1 MRTNPWLQFTWPIK
15 SGQPIKHY
23 TAEDLRRWIALATI
37 LINAHEEGAEF
48 GPIEE
53 GKVKRYAQNWS
64 EWMRPYTEA
73 IGHDF
78 TTAEVERPNA
88 DYKPG
93 AAAVWYEDNFTAD
106 ISGTTDAADA
116 YGEFIIPNC
125 TLINNPVGIYNVNRR
140 GYPTPQSETSFYKEY
155 DDFRPGTPFLLSDC
169 SDSRLNG
176 FYRVRTR
183 RMDGSTLYLSV
194 CTADNQPAELA
205 IAECTGTLTC
215 NFGGDWYTL
224 RGSNGHCSET
234 YMTDSG
240 RMDTYFAG
248 LEDAVFGY
256 STNQRWWTEKDSYHR
271 YPLSQNN
278 GRGPNDGRPPSGGQF
293 SADFNG
299 DWIRT
304 VNPNLYHTYDQNS
317 HRWIIDSDFNLFPA
331 KQYTCLI
338 PAYQFLPAQC
348 DPKEQIPPYYF
359 KSSYRR
365 HWKYNAKVAFQA
377 NQITEPDKLG
387 AIQSVRGLA
396 YNSLETWYGSSSD
409 RQYGTTHLSDNGKKV
424 VNGFLPPVS
433 GQNQK
438 PNRVN
443 YKYSAALQNMI
454 ELACE
459 EYQWC
464 WPADNT
470 YKTNWLKLH
479 AAEYMSTSLE
489 YQLKG
494 TTSGEGSTSTY
505 TYGAGF
511 SEYGLAA
518 FNPKYDAAQPAYP
531 PMNDECWGENGSAF
545 ELILKLLG
553 SDYYDWY
560 YDDQYPYLPKRILDI
575 KAVNKAQNPKDK
587 EYINECLPMPHGV
600 WRRTWKYSLGYVRQN
615 KMRSSTEG
623 DPTCENY
630 TGIMPY
636 SETPVVMFG
645 HIRMTAPSGTQ
656 YAGED
661 LEANHGPDY
670 TINDAAVYN
679 QRIYKILNHSY
690 KVLSKLVYRKL
701 EDIEV
706 YGAWNRPTLC
716 PNGYYDTPYELLD
729 EFIDLYNT
737 YWNDDVSSWSG
748 LSSGRWSTIG
758 VYFNIYY
765 SYSTKKYSRSATCY
779 YAETALVVDN
789 PFYCSSDAITLLIRV
804 TLMRDSEEWHYSLTK
819 VGIPGNLI
827 DPPEKGKTEYL
838 FVPVKFE
845 NDKVEYLR
853 FRSICDW
860 DNWHFECYFPTE
872 ELPCAEFYE
881 TNSIVHFSW
890 NLNQIEF
897 AAVYD
902 WSKYPDAIW
911 TRTIEKADYKL
922 IDWYGYDENPPVIE
936 NDWITAPTLYD
947 ANFPV
952 GHSIEDYFAG
962 QNWPYDNPNY
972 EPLWKIKAESVL
984 MEDLEDNGVYYILD
998 FNDSALDTEQT
1009 SRKFDILLTVTGSSS
1024 EPGSK
1029 EAAFDALSI
1038 LTSGITAALNTRD
1051 NYNARGLGRPNNY
1064 NTPTASEKLII
1075 DAPMFPVNAR
1085 LTPSGVG
1092 GLSNPVY
1099 LEIHDGENTYNY
1111 GLFAVLKAAAIVA
1124 GWNETSVHYELGVRT
1139 DIGEDE
1145 IGWTIPGDP
1154 FELCEDEAV
1163 LAKLPY
1169 VWKDEKHE
1177 IYWVSLDDYP
1187 EFWDYQLWR
1196 VRYRTSPGYYRG
1208 VWSVTVSPNT
1218 YVIYL

>member
-1 MRTNPWLQFTWPIK
+1 MRTNPWLQFTWPTE

-23 TAEDLRRWIALATI
+23 TAEDLRRWIALTTI
-37 LINAHEEGAEF
+37 LINANEEGAEF
-48 GPIEE
+48 GPIAE
-53 GKVKRYAQNWS
+53 GFVKRYAMAWS

-73 IGHDF
+73 IGHSF
-78 TTAEVERPNA
+78 TTAEVEQPDA

-125 TLINNPVGIYNVNRR
+125 TLINNPVGIYNVNSA
-140 GYPTPQSETSFYKEY
+140 GYPTPQSESSFYKEY

-194 CTADNQPAELA
+194 YTADNQPAELA

-215 NFGGDWYTL
+215 DFGGDWYTL

-271 YPLSQNN
+271 YPATQNN

-293 SADFNG
+293 SIDFNG
-299 DWIRT
+299 DWVRT

-317 HRWIIDSDFNLFPA
+317 HRWIIDSDFNLSPA
-331 KQYTCLI
+331 EQYTCLI
-338 PAYQFLPAQC
+338 SAYQFLPAQC

-359 KSSYRR
+359 ENTFRR

-387 AIQSVRGLA
+387 AIQSVRELA
-396 YNSLETWYGSSSD
+396 YNSGGTWYGSSSD
-409 RQYGTTHLSDNGKKV
+409 RQYGTTHLSDDEKTV

-470 YKTNWLKLH
+470 YKTNWLTLH

-494 TTSGEGSTSTY
+494 TTSGTY
-505 TYGAGF
+505 TYGTGY

-575 KAVNKAQNPKDK
+575 KAVNKAQNPEDEK
-587 EYINECLPMPHGV
+587 YIDECLPMPHGV

-656 YAGED
+656 YAGKD

-690 KVLSKLVYRKL
+690 EVLSKLVYRKL

-706 YGAWNRPTLC
+706 SGKWNYPFLNPT
-716 PNGYYDTPYELLD
+716 GYYDTPYELLD

-737 YWNDDVSSWSG
+737 YWNDDVSSWSS
-748 LSSGRWSTIG
+748 LSSGNWGTIG
-758 VYFNIYY
+758 VYFSIYY
-765 SYSTKKYSRSATCY
+765 NYSTKKYSRNATCY
-779 YAETALVVDN
+779 YAETALVVAN
-789 PFYCSSDAITLLIRV
+789 PFYCSSDAITMLIRI
-804 TLMRDSEEWHYSLTK
+804 TLSRDAEEAHYSLTK
-819 VGIPGNLI
+819 VGIPDNLI

-860 DNWHFECYFPTE
+860 DNWHFERYHPTE
-872 ELPCAEFYE
+872 ESPAAEIYE
-881 TNSIVHFSW
+881 TNSSVNFSW

-947 ANFPV
+947 ANFP
-952 GHSIEDYFAG
+952 EDYFAG

-984 MEDLEDNGVYYILD
+984 LEDLEDNGVYYILD

-1024 EPGSK
+1024 EAGSK

-1064 NTPTASEKLII
+1064 NTPTASEELII

-1085 LTPSGVG
+1085 FVPASGEVPTNPSYLYFEEDGVG
-1092 GLSNPVY
+1092 TNYLLICVDNP
-1099 LEIHDGENTYNY
+1099 
-1111 GLFAVLKAAAIVA
+1111 
-1124 GWNETSVHYELGVRT
+1124 
-1139 DIGEDE
+1139 
-1145 IGWTIPGDP
+1145 IPGQN
-1154 FELCEDEAV
+1154 
-1163 LAKLPY
+1163 AKSVIRRL
-1169 VWKDEKHE
+1169 E
-1177 IYWVSLDDYP
+1177 
-1187 EFWDYQLWR
+1187 
-1196 VRYRTSPGYYRG
+1196 GYYISTG
-1208 VWSVTVSPNT
+1208 QWDEVCDLEDSEMFTVCTNPSILSHLPNT
-1218 YVIYL
+1218 WKTSDKTIYIANLDVYTSLLDWSKFRIHYVNNLGERSVRSVEVVPDNWNIII

>member
-1 MRTNPWLQFTWPIK
+1 MRTNPWLQFTWPTE

-48 GPIEE
+48 GPIAE
-53 GKVKRYAQNWS
+53 GFVKRYAMAWS

-78 TTAEVERPNA
+78 TTAEVERPDA

-125 TLINNPVGIYNVNRR
+125 TLINNPVGIYNVNSR

-331 KQYTCLI
+331 EQYTCLI

-387 AIQSVRGLA
+387 AIQSVRELA

-575 KAVNKAQNPKDK
+575 KAVNKAQNPEDK
-587 EYINECLPMPHGV
+587 EYIDECLPMPHGV

-670 TINDAAVYN
+670 AINDTAVYS
-679 QRIYKILNHSY
+679 RRVYKILNHCY
-690 KVLSKLVYRKL
+690 NVLSLLIYRKL
-701 EDIEV
+701 ENIEV
-706 YGAWNRPTLC
+706 YGVWNRASLNPI
-716 PNGYYDTPYELLD
+716 GYYDTPYELLD

-748 LSSGRWSTIG
+748 ISSGRGVRIG
-758 VYFNIYY
+758 VDFNIRYN
-765 SYSTKKYSRSATCY
+765 YSTKKYSRHASCSYT
-779 YAETALVVDN
+779 ETALVVAN

-804 TLMRDSEEWHYSLTK
+804 TLMRDPEWTYSLTK

-827 DPPEKGKTEYL
+827 DPPEKGKTEHL
-838 FVPVKFE
+838 FVPVKIE

-860 DNWHFECYFPTE
+860 DNWHFECYFPTN
-872 ELPCAEFYE
+872 ELPWAEVYE
-881 TNSIVHFSW
+881 TNSTVHFSW

-897 AAVYD
+897 AAVHD

-947 ANFPV
+947 ANFP
-952 GHSIEDYFAG
+952 EDYFAG

-984 MEDLEDNGVYYILD
+984 LEDLEDNGVYYILD
-998 FNDSALDTEQT
+998 FNDSALDDTEQT

-1024 EPGSK
+1024 EAGSK

-1064 NTPTASEKLII
+1064 NTPTASEELII

-1085 LTPSGVG
+1085 FVPASGEVPTNPSYLYFEEDGVG
-1092 GLSNPVY
+1092 TNYLLICVDNP
-1099 LEIHDGENTYNY
+1099 
-1111 GLFAVLKAAAIVA
+1111 
-1124 GWNETSVHYELGVRT
+1124 
-1139 DIGEDE
+1139 
-1145 IGWTIPGDP
+1145 IPGQNA
-1154 FELCEDEAV
+1154 ESVTRRLE
-1163 LAKLPY
+1163 
-1169 VWKDEKHE
+1169 
-1177 IYWVSLDDYP
+1177 
-1187 EFWDYQLWR
+1187 
-1196 VRYRTSPGYYRG
+1196 GYYTSTGQRDE
-1208 VWSVTVSPNT
+1208 VCDLEDSEMFTVCTNPSILSHLPNT
-1218 YVIYL
+1218 WKTSDKTIYIANLDVYTSLLDWSKFRIHYVNNLGERSVRSVEVVPDNWNIII